1 MLRRFSIDFT
11 LFSISLDAILIA
23 GSLAIATYIRPLF
36 NRIPFVVDIPEPIPT
51 PWPLYI
57 AFPAMWGLILS
68 LVSIYDSRRN
78 IRLVNE
84 ITNLTFGSILA
95 GITLAGMLFLSYRDV
110 SRFLFII
117 FFILSYLML
126 ISWRLVFRVAS
137 RRGYVRSA
145 PARKV
150 LIVGA
155 GLIGRELQTQIQSHE
170 GIGLSVVGFLDDDPE
185 KRKNNKDIF
194 GALDRAH
201 NIVLEMKIDDVV
213 LALPSRAYEQVNELV
228 ADLHD
233 LPVKVWVIP
242 DYFSLALHRAK
253 VDEFAGLPMLDL
265 RAPAMSDIQRLIK
278 RVFDIAIAVISILIT
293 FPIMVLTAIAIHLD
307 SPGLIILR
315 QKRVGE
321 NGRIFEMLKFRTMI
335 VNADQLAV
343 EWEDEFG
350 NFIHK
355 HTDDPR
361 VTSVGH
367 ALRRLSLDELPQF
380 FNVLKGDMSLVGP
393 RPELPFLVEQYEP
406 WQRKRFAVPQ
416 GMTGWW
422 QINGR
427 SDKPMHL
434 NTEDDLYYV
443 QNYSFLFDI
452 EIMLKTV
459 WVVLRGKGA
468 Y

>member
-23 GSLAIATYIRPLF
+23 VSLAIATYIRPVF
-36 NRIPFVVDIPEPIPT
+36 NRLPFVVDIPEPIPT

-57 AFPAMWGLILS
+57 AFPVMWVLVLS
-68 LVSIYDSRRN
+68 LVSIYDSRRYLK
-78 IRLVNE
+78 LVNE

-95 GITLAGMLFLSYRDV
+95 GITLAGMLFLSYRGV

-117 FFILSYLML
+117 FVVLSYLS
-126 ISWRLVFRVAS
+126 IITWRLVFRVAS
-137 RRGYVRSA
+137 QRGYIRSA
-145 PARKV
+145 PVRKV
-150 LIVGA
+150 LIIGA
-155 GLIGRELQTQIQSHE
+155 GVIGRELQTQIQSHR
-170 GIGLSVVGFLDDDPE
+170 GIGLSVVGFLDDDSE
-185 KRKNNKDIF
+185 KRENNEDIF
-194 GALDRAH
+194 GALNRAH
-201 NIVLEMKIDDVV
+201 NIVLENEIDDVV
-213 LALPSRAYEQVNELV
+213 LALPSRAYERVNELV

-265 RAPAMSDIQRLIK
+265 RAPAISDIQRLIK
-278 RVFDIAIAVISILIT
+278 RVFDIVIAAISIAIT
-293 FPIMVLTAIAIHLD
+293 FPIMVLTAIAIRLD
-307 SPGLIILR
+307 SPGPILLR
-315 QKRVGE
+315 QKRAGE
-321 NGRIFEMLKFRTMI
+321 NGKIFEMLKFRTMI
-335 VNADQLAV
+335 ANADQLEV

-367 ALRRLSLDELPQF
+367 VLRRLSLDELPQLS
-380 FNVLKGDMSLVGP
+380 NVLKGEMSLVGP

-443 QNYSFLFDI
+443 QNYSLLFDI

-459 WVVLRGKGA
+459 WVVVRGKGA